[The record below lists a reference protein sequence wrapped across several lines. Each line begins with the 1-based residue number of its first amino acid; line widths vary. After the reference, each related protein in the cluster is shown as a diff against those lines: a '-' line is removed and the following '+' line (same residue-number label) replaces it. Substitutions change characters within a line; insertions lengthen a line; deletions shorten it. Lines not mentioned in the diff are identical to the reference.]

1 VPPQPVHPACISPA
15 HLPLARIS
23 PLTRRRLSRLASSR
37 PPPPLPPRQ
46 ALLLPKPLRFG
57 AGEVAPGPEAGTLLA
72 KVARTLEQNP
82 AFDLLIEG
90 HADPS
95 ERDAPK
101 LCAARAAAVKKAL
114 LAHGV
119 RCGLLTASMGADCP
133 VAPNSTAQGRKH
145 NRRVE
150 LQLRTK

>member
-1 VPPQPVHPACISPA
+1 M
-15 HLPLARIS
+15 
-23 PLTRRRLSRLASSR
+23 
-37 PPPPLPPRQ
+37 
-46 ALLLPKPLRFG
+46 
-57 AGEVAPGPEAGTLLA
+57 APGPEAGTLLA

-133 VAPNSTAQGRKH
+133 VAPNSTAHELAPWVLLVARSICLDDLC
-145 NRRVE
+145 
-150 LQLRTK
+150 LQLGRPAFHDELLLHLGLTGASRCGPLL